1 MDKRDEQ
8 DWEALLKRGLDQVAD
23 LGGEEPPDLAA
34 LQMLVADVQA
44 EQRRELYRDLLA
56 FWAVAAVLLT
66 GIALALVRAPAGFL
80 AFQGGVALV
89 SLIGGWAWYTGS
101 RRVTE

>member
-1 MDKRDEQ
+1 MGKQDEK
-8 DWEALLKRGLDQVAD
+8 DWEALLRRGLDQVAD

-44 EQRRELYRDLLA
+44 EQRRRLYRDLLA
-56 FWAVAAVLLT
+56 FWAVAAVLLA
-66 GIALALVRAPAGFL
+66 GLALALVREPAGFL
-80 AFQGGVALV
+80 AFQGVVAVL
-89 SLIGGWAWYTGS
+89 SLIGAGVWYTGW